1 MNKGMLEVR
10 LTKIP
15 KGMMAQYLDKPEILV
30 TGKNKR
36 EIKANLQ
43 KIIGGY
49 VEAFPETR
57 KELMSANK
65 MMSVKFIEY

>member
-1 MNKGMLEVR
+1 MKSMLEVR
-10 LTKIP
+10 LTKLP
-15 KGMMAQYLDKPEILV
+15 EGMMAQCLDKPEILV

-49 VEAFPETR
+49 IEAFPETR
-57 KELMSANK
+57 KDFMSANNT
-65 MMSVKFIEY
+65 MMGVKFIEA